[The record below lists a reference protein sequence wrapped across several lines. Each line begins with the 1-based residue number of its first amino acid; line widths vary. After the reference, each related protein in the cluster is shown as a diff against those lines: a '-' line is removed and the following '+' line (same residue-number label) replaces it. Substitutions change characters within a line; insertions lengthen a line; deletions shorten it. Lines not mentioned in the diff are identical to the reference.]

1 MNTKKNDS
9 ELLDLDQRMIQSSG
23 KLSVY
28 GQEVMCVIS
37 ALLTV
42 LGCLFPW
49 MVIPSLAICVIQYI

>member
-9 ELLDLDQRMIQSSG
+9 VLLDLDQRMIQSSE

-28 GQEVMCVIS
+28 GQEVVCVIS

-49 MVIPSLAICVIQYI
+49 MAIPSLAICVIQYI